1 MANLPSIIYIVHFI
15 DFESMKIQFAL
26 LSIILFSTLMVIIP
40 DDVSAQTDG
49 IILESVDSANI
60 CGTDL
65 CRDNL
70 FSVHFADSLNG
81 WAVGNSETIL
91 YTDNGGI
98 SWTKQFS
105 GDVNVA
111 IKSVYFTD
119 VNNGWAVGDSGTI
132 LYTNDK
138 GNTWQRQEINVET
151 FKNINLK
158 SVYFTDVNNGW
169 AVGDSGTILYTN
181 DKGNTWQR
189 QEITT
194 DVETFKNINL
204 KSVHFVDSKIG
215 RAVGDI
221 GGKTAP
227 IIYTNDGG
235 VTWHTK
241 NIEAGS
247 IFLQSKVDLKSVYFA
262 DGNNGWAVGDTN
274 HKALILHTIDGGES
288 WDNQSKGIDLSMR
301 TELQSVHFVGSNG
314 FAVGYN
320 LHTGVGI
327 VLHTTDDDDSWSK
340 LAVTSKELHSV
351 HVVDNNN
358 AFAVGDYNSSQIH
371 RIFEPIALDTI
382 KFDGGSSSDWKK
394 KPTFG
399 KSWEISSVQLVE
411 NGFVFNGRSFDI
423 TDNYHT
429 DFNNTDAII
438 GETNHVDIKVY
449 TDKILKYVAL
459 SLGVPEV
466 GDVSNAESNI
476 IVHLQRNYTIPQDYT
491 ITEIVHEQKES
502 LVDTTK
508 TVSTISKAKCTDSSP
523 DVRCYVIGIDFTV
536 TAPLK
541 SKVLAISAVDTD
553 RRDIVTYLNEGI
565 SFTGDALLAPVTHS
579 IVEKKSSQH
588 AAETILLTQQDRR
601 YNIWEDQHGY
611 LWSSNSDGSWLQIT
625 TPDFKRHT
633 DTSSTAMTRSHS
645 EFAHLMT
652 SEAGKAALVFDSA
665 TIQNEVGESLT
676 YAYPTV
682 LDRSLDPILLENME
696 LDEILALEKLLNRF
710 IYDDGW

>member
-1 MANLPSIIYIVHFI
+1 MANLPSIIYIVSLI

-26 LSIILFSTLMVIIP
+26 LSIVLFSTLMVIIP
-40 DDVSAQTDG
+40 GDVSAQTDD
-49 IILESVDSANI
+49 IILESVDSTNI

-65 CRDNL
+65 CLHNL

-81 WAVGNSETIL
+81 WAVGNSGTIL

-98 SWTKQFS
+98 DWTKQDS
-105 GDVNVA
+105 GVTTALN
-111 IKSVYFTD
+111 SVHFAD
-119 VNNGWAVGDSGTI
+119 SLNGWVVGDGGVI
-132 LYTNDK
+132 LYTDN
-138 GNTWQRQEINVET
+138 GGIRWTEQANEVFTT
-151 FKNINLK
+151 LK

-169 AVGDSGTILYTN
+169 AVGDSGTILYTI
-181 DKGNTWQR
+181 DKGNNWQR

-194 DVETFKNINL
+194 DVKTFENINL
-204 KSVHFVDSKIG
+204 KSVHFVDSKKG

-221 GGKTAP
+221 GGKTVP
-227 IIYTNDGG
+227 IIYTKDGG
-235 VTWHTK
+235 ANWKTK
-241 NIEAGS
+241 TIETVNIFS
-247 IFLQSKVDLKSVYFA
+247 QSKISLKSVYFT
-262 DGNNGWAVGDTN
+262 DGKNGWAVGDTN
-274 HKALILHTIDGGES
+274 RNALILHTTDGGKS
-288 WDNQSKGIDLSMR
+288 WDDQSKGIGLPTA
-301 TELQSVHFVGSNG
+301 TELHSVHFVDSNG
-314 FAVGYN
+314 FAVGYDHN
-320 LHTGVGI
+320 AGVGI
-327 VLHTTDDDDSWSK
+327 VLHTMDGGDSWSK
-340 LAVTSKELHSV
+340 LAVTSKKLYSV
-351 HVVDNNN
+351 HVVGNNN

-411 NGFVFNGRSFDI
+411 NGFVFNDRSFDI

-502 LVDTTK
+502 LIDTTK

-523 DVRCYVIGIDFTV
+523 DERCYVIGIDFTV

-633 DTSSTAMTRSHS
+633 DASSTAMTRSHS